1 MVPKLAFLGHS
12 CSNLGPETPG
22 NPRKP
27 PETPENVAWKPRM
40 IVHGIISSKRA
51 ARRASCTAC
60 RTRLPMHLVS
70 HPMRAAHRALRA
82 APVRRTSRP
91 VCPNAVRHAL
101 RSAPCVACV
110 PRVTCAPCARCGMRS
125 TSHSVHRAP
134 CLAPRALCTVR
145 PAPRA
150 PCGSRPM
157 RCAPCAVRSTPR
169 PVRCVPL
176 PMRPMRSHAPH
187 VSHALHAPHAFHVPH
202 APHVVCAA
210 CHKFQ
215 METDAKRHEETAPV
229 KQKLSPV

>member
-1 MVPKLAFLGHS
+1 MVSQARQGNHGVHAGLAGQGS
-12 CSNLGPETPG
+12 AAQG
-22 NPRKP
+22 K
-27 PETPENVAWKPRM
+27 
-40 IVHGIISSKRA
+40 
-51 ARRASCTAC
+51 ARRRALCFARPAPCATC
-60 RTRLPMHLVS
+60 RTSCLVHRMPPAMPVHLVS
-70 HPMRAAHRALRA
+70 DPMCAAHRALRA
-82 APVRRTSRP
+82 APVRRTPLP
-91 VCPNAVRHAL
+91 VCPNAVRRAV

-110 PRVTCAPCARCGMRS
+110 PRVTCAPCARCGMRN
-125 TSHSVHRAP
+125 TSHCVHRAL

-157 RCAPCAVRSTPR
+157 RCAPCAVRSMPR

-210 CHKFQ
+210 CHKFHT
-215 METDAKRHEETAPV
+215 EKVAKAP
-229 KQKLSPV
+229 